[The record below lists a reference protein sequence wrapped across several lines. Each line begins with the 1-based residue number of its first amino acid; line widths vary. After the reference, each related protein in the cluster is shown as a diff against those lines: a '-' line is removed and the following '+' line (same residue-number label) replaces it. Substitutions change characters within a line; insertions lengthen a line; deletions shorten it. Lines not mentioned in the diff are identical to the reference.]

1 MAPKNNLLGDIFSSS
16 PNFLSQLLF
25 GLFLFI
31 ISRIANASVPLSLF
45 IAIMGG
51 VTLGWFTFVND
62 NNSEPA
68 TVASN
73 DGIDAGLKYWLFFMM
88 GCLFL
93 GYSAP
98 MSIIFGAIAGI
109 GGGWIIG
116 WWRSEEALQTQLS
129 EEIVEE
135 INPEQPS
142 ERSAKR
148 RKRKPTRRFR
158 RDSATFNFRFWE
170 K

>member
-1 MAPKNNLLGDIFSSS
+1 MAPKNNLLGNIFSSS
-16 PNFLSQLLF
+16 PNFFSQLLF
-25 GLFLFI
+25 GLFIFI
-31 ISRIANASVPLSLF
+31 ISRTAQASVPLSLF

-51 VTLGWFTFVND
+51 VSLGWFTAAND
-62 NNSEPA
+62 NNPEPS

-73 DGIDAGLKYWLFFMM
+73 EGIDAGLKYWLFFMM

-98 MSIIFGAIAGI
+98 MSIVFGAIAGV

-129 EEIVEE
+129 EDIVVED
-135 INPEQPS
+135 IEQPS

-148 RKRKPTRRFR
+148 RKRKPTKRFR
-158 RDSATFNFRFWE
+158 RISTTFNFRFWE

>member
-31 ISRIANASVPLSLF
+31 ISRIAHASVPLSLF

-51 VTLGWFTFVND
+51 VTLGWFTFAND
-62 NNSEPA
+62 NSSEPA

-73 DGIDAGLKYWLFFMM
+73 DGIDAGLKYWLVFML

-98 MSIIFGAIAGI
+98 MSILFGGIAGV
-109 GGGWIIG
+109 GGGWIIS
-116 WWRSEEALQTQLS
+116 WWRSQDTLQTQLS
-129 EEIVEE
+129 REMPEENIEE
-135 INPEQPS
+135 PG

-148 RKRKPTRRFR
+148 RKRKPSQRFR
-158 RDSATFNFRFWE
+158 RTSTTFNFRFWE

>member
-1 MAPKNNLLGDIFSSS
+1 MAPKNNLLGDILSSS
-16 PNFLSQLLF
+16 PNFFSQLLF

-31 ISRIANASVPLSLF
+31 IAKIANASIPLSLF
-45 IAIMGG
+45 IGILGG
-51 VTLGWFTFVND
+51 VSLGWFTAAND
-62 NNSEPA
+62 NSSEPA

-73 DGIDAGLKYWLFFMM
+73 DGIDAGLKYWLVFMM

-98 MSIIFGAIAGI
+98 MSIVFGGIAGI
-109 GGGWIIG
+109 GGGWIIA
-116 WWRSEEALQTQLS
+116 WWRSQETSQTQLS
-129 EEIVEE
+129 AEIVEE
-135 INPEQPS
+135 DIEKPS

-148 RKRKPTRRFR
+148 RKRKTTKRFR

>member
-1 MAPKNNLLGDIFSSS
+1 MAPKNNLLGNIFSSS
-16 PNFLSQLLF
+16 PNFFSQLLF
-25 GLFLFI
+25 GLFIFI
-31 ISRIANASVPLSLF
+31 ISRTAQASVPLSLF

-51 VTLGWFTFVND
+51 VSLGWFTAAND
-62 NNSEPA
+62 NNPEPS

-73 DGIDAGLKYWLFFMM
+73 EGIDAGLKYWLFFML

-98 MSIIFGAIAGI
+98 MSIVFGAIAGV

-129 EEIVEE
+129 EDIVVED
-135 INPEQPS
+135 IEQPS

-148 RKRKPTRRFR
+148 RKRKPTKRFR
-158 RDSATFNFRFWE
+158 RISTTFNFRFWE

>member
-1 MAPKNNLLGDIFSSS
+1 MAPKNNLLGNIFSSS
-16 PNFLSQLLF
+16 PNFFSQLLF
-25 GLFLFI
+25 GLFIFI
-31 ISRIANASVPLSLF
+31 ISRTAQASVRLSLF

-51 VTLGWFTFVND
+51 VSLGWFTAAND
-62 NNSEPA
+62 NNPEPS

-73 DGIDAGLKYWLFFMM
+73 EGIDAGLKYWLFFML

-98 MSIIFGAIAGI
+98 MSIVFGAIAGV

-129 EEIVEE
+129 EDIVVED
-135 INPEQPS
+135 IEQPS

-148 RKRKPTRRFR
+148 RKRKPTKRFR
-158 RDSATFNFRFWE
+158 RISTTFNFRFWE